1 MFLDRGASRAD
12 PAVHPVKVTRF
23 NRARDLIFVNG
34 RAWSPRGPQTRPAP
48 LRLVLD
54 TGAAE
59 TIIIPEVLD
68 ELGYSP
74 SQGEAITTMRSAV
87 GREEGYMIRV
97 ARFGCLGHYSTAF
110 LVHAHDLPEGWG
122 IDGLIGLSFLRQFN
136 YEIRSLEGRIVV
148 DRAAD

>member
-1 MFLDRGASRAD
+1 
-12 PAVHPVKVTRF
+12 VKVTRF
-23 NRARDLIFVNG
+23 DRARDLIFVGG
-34 RAWSPRGPQTRPAP
+34 RVWGPHGPPAL

-59 TIIIPEVLD
+59 TIIVPAFLD

-97 ARFGCLGHYSTAF
+97 ARFACLGHHATAF

-136 YEIRSLEGRIVV
+136 YEIRSIEGRILV
-148 DRAAD
+148 DRAAG